1 MNVTIHNKSTTESS
15 NRVSSASHSINE
27 AKNKKGYLKLAGT
40 FLVFIWIHSC
50 ATLPALAQDNLPYD
64 EVNIN
69 GRVLNFIEKIVVERF
84 LGRDLPNGKYW
95 LETDT
100 GVWGHVGGPAKGKL
114 FIPPEYRKYVEK
126 EKTPSTESRPQA
138 KITAVTAGA
147 DGGYSIDGMY

>member
-1 MNVTIHNKSTTESS
+1 MKVVQQNKSTTESS
-15 NRVSSASHSINE
+15 NRVSSISHSNVE
-27 AKNKKGYLKLAGT
+27 GNNRKGYLKLAGT

-50 ATLPALAQDNLPYD
+50 ATLPALAQDTVPYD

-95 LETDT
+95 LETET
-100 GVWGHVGGPAKGKL
+100 GIWGHVGGPAKGKL

-126 EKTPSTESRPQA
+126 EKSPAPESRPLPEV
-138 KITAVTAGA
+138 TAVTAGA